1 MENSSLIG
9 DARLLLLVN
18 NSNHAD
24 RLTKALLPDGYV
36 FDTLLFDE
44 VVSKLNQLPI
54 PDLAILWFPYANPEA
69 LSAFEQLITTVHDL
83 NISTPIPVL
92 LIIDKYGVDFVEPGF
107 QLGIS
112 DILTRPIHPLVLRQR
127 IKLLLQAR
135 QTEQA
140 ITRFQQ
146 SEDSLRLEKER
157 FRTVADFTFDWEYWL
172 DPQRNLLYNSPSC
185 QRITGRSASEFIHN
199 PDLLLQIVHP
209 EDQEMVK
216 KHFFEIETL
225 PQPATLDFRII
236 TKDGLTRWIGHAC
249 QPVFDSNQSPAGR
262 RVSNRDIT
270 ERKQAEQSVLR
281 AERLAAM
288 GRLTASLAHEINNP
302 LQAMY
307 SNIELISDF
316 PLDDKERDQH
326 LIIIRKETER
336 LIGIVQSI
344 LDFARPQHA
353 KPQQITVPSVL
364 DQSIKLVQKKLNSAN
379 INIIVNSQADLPMLF
394 IPPGQ
399 LQQIF
404 LNLMINAAEHMPNG
418 GDLSITTC
426 FENKQVKIFFQ
437 DTGEGVNPQDLE
449 WIFEPFYTT
458 KPEGTGLGLS
468 VSQNIIQQYGGTIH
482 VQSEAK
488 KGSTF
493 VITLPITEEL

>member
-1 MENSSLIG
+1 MENSPRSG
-9 DARLLLLVN
+9 GSRLLLLVN
-18 NSNHAD
+18 NPSHAD
-24 RLTKALLPDGYV
+24 RLIKALCPDGYI

-44 VVSKLNQLPI
+44 VPSLLNHLPI
-54 PDLAILWFPYANPEA
+54 PDLSILWFPYATPEA
-69 LSAFEQLITTVHDL
+69 LSAFEQLITTIRAL
-83 NISTPIPVL
+83 NAATPIPVL

-140 ITRFQQ
+140 IARFQQ
-146 SEDSLRLEKER
+146 SESSLRLEKER

-185 QRITGRSASEFIHN
+185 QRITGRTAQEFIDY
-199 PDLLLQIVHP
+199 PELLLEIVHP
-209 EDQEMVK
+209 DDQEKVK
-216 KHFFEIETL
+216 KHFLEIEAL
-225 PQPATLDFRII
+225 PQAAALDFRIL
-236 TKDGLTRWIGHAC
+236 TKDGVERWIGHAC
-249 QPVFDSNQSPAGR
+249 QPVFDRYQLPAGR

-270 ERKQAEQSVLR
+270 ERKKAEQSVLR

-316 PLDDKERDQH
+316 PLEDKEREQH
-326 LIIIRKETER
+326 LVIIRKETER

-353 KPQQITVPSVL
+353 KPQRITVTSVL
-364 DQSIKLVQKKLNSAN
+364 DQAIKLVQKKLSSTN
-379 INIIVNSQADLPMLF
+379 INIYLNHHPDLPLLF
-394 IPPGQ
+394 MPPDQ
-399 LQQIF
+399 LQQVC
-404 LNLMINAAEHMPNG
+404 LNLMINAAEHMPDG
-418 GDLSITTC
+418 GNLTITTR
-426 FENKQVKIFFQ
+426 FNEKEVEIIFQ
-437 DTGEGVNPQDLE
+437 DTGEGVNPQDIE

-468 VSQNIIQQYGGTIH
+468 VSQNIIRQYGGTIH
-482 VQSEAK
+482 VASPVDR
-488 KGSTF
+488 GSTF
-493 VITLPITEEL
+493 VVKLPRLEEE